1 MLESQY
7 QNELYHQEPGS
18 VLFESSNKMYC
29 DIYDEFLVEM
39 ASQSEKK
46 KLKFFIETINPKMK
60 NHKFYIRQ

>member
-29 DIYDEFLVEM
+29 DIYDEFLAEM

-46 KLKFFIETINPKMK
+46 I
-60 NHKFYIRQ
+60 